1 MWGQARAKIHFIMLL
16 FQLFANNPLLIFP
29 WAAALLIAITVH
41 EFSHGFSAH
50 LLGDDTAKEEGRLTL
65 NPTAH
70 LDLFGSLMLVLVGFG
85 WAKPVP
91 INPARVGRGNLGQ
104 FLVSFAGVLSNITI
118 AVLCAVVL
126 KILIAFGGLDQMN
139 FLVKFLAFLIY
150 IDLALFVF
158 NLLPIAPLDGYRVF
172 ESIAPKAFRAYA
184 PFLERWG
191 FFILLFLVFFTGII
205 GFLISLFINL
215 FSLLFGLNIYWL
227 AFGGL

>member
-1 MWGQARAKIHFIMLL
+1 MLL
-16 FQLFANNPLLIFP
+16 FQLFGNNPLLIVP
-29 WAAALLIAITVH
+29 WLAALLIAITVH
-41 EFSHGFSAH
+41 EFSHGFAAY
-50 LLGDDTAKEEGRLTL
+50 LLGDTTAKQEGRLTL

-70 LDLFGSLMLVLVGFG
+70 LDLMGSLLLVLVGFG

-91 INPARVGRGNLGQ
+91 INPARVSKGNLGQ
-104 FLVSFAGVLSNITI
+104 FLVAFAGVSANITI
-118 AVLCAVVL
+118 AILCATIL
-126 KILIAFGGLDQMN
+126 KLLIIFGGLDQLN

-205 GFLISLFINL
+205 GSLISIFINL
-215 FSLLFGLNIYWL
+215 FSLIFGFNIYWL